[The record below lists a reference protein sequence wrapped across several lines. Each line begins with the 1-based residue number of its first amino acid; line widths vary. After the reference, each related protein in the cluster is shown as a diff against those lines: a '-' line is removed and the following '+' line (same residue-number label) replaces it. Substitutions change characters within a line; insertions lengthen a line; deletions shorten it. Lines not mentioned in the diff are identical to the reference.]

1 MSLLAI
7 GISHRTAPVSF
18 LERTAL
24 DADRLATLIDDGLAA
39 EAAAEIVVLATC
51 SRLELYADVDKFHA
65 GVDQLAAVLAHH
77 TGLSIDEL
85 TPHLY
90 VHYEDRAVH
99 HLFSVA
105 CGLDSMVVG
114 ESQIL
119 RQIKDALALSQK
131 QGTAGRNLNDLV
143 QQALR
148 VGKRAHAETNIDRAG
163 QSLVTLG
170 LAQVEQTLGEVSG
183 RSALV
188 VGAGSMSSLAA
199 MTLRRA
205 GIGELAVVNRTFGRA
220 RHLAVAAGGRA
231 YPSDQLSEAMAEADL
246 VISCTGA
253 TGLAISAEVVAE
265 ALTGRGRDRP
275 LVLLDLAMPR
285 DVDPAVRELSG
296 VTVVDLVRLAEVSA
310 AANAAVDVDAAR
322 AIVTEEVATFRAAQ
336 HASRMAPTIVALRS
350 MAANMAEV
358 ELARLSGRLPDLAA
372 NDRAE
377 IALAVRRVIDK
388 LLHAPTV
395 RIKQLASEGD
405 GLSYARALGEL
416 FDLDPTLVEA
426 VSAADAAVEDESAYL
441 AVWQTRATGRTGTT
455 PQVTPQTKEGG

>member
-7 GISHRTAPVSF
+7 GLSHRTAPVSF

-24 DADRLATLIDDGLAA
+24 DADRLTRLLGDGVAA
-39 EAAAEIVVLATC
+39 EEAGEIVVLATC
-51 SRLELYADVDKFHA
+51 SRLELYAEVDKFHA
-65 GVDQLAAVLAHH
+65 GVDELAAQLAQH
-77 TGLSIDEL
+77 TGLSLDEL

-105 CGLDSMVVG
+105 SGLDSMVVG

-148 VGKRAHAETNIDRAG
+148 VGKRAHTETNIDRAG

-170 LAQVEQTLGEVSG
+170 LAQVEEILGQVSS
-183 RSALV
+183 RAALV

-205 GIGELAVVNRTFGRA
+205 GVGELAVVNRTFGRA
-220 RHLAVAAGGRA
+220 QHLAAAAGGRA
-231 YPSDQLSEAMAEADL
+231 YPSERLSEAIAEADL

-253 TGLAISAEVVAE
+253 TGFSIAADVVAE
-265 ALTGRGRDRP
+265 ALTGRAPDRP

-285 DVDPAVRELSG
+285 DVDPAVRELPG
-296 VTVVDLVRLAEVSA
+296 VTVVDLVRLSEVSA
-310 AANAAVDVDAAR
+310 AANAAVDVEAAR
-322 AIVTEEVATFRAAQ
+322 AIVAEEVAAFRAAQ
-336 HASRMAPTIVALRS
+336 HALRMAPTIVALRS
-350 MAANMAEV
+350 MAARVAEA
-358 ELARLSGRLPDLAA
+358 ELDRLSGRLPDLAA
-372 NDRAE
+372 RDREE
-377 IALAVRRVIDK
+377 IAQAVRRVVDK

-395 RIKQLASEGD
+395 RIKELASEGD
-405 GLSYARALGEL
+405 GLAYARALGEL
-416 FDLDPTLVEA
+416 FDLDPKLVEA
-426 VSAADAAVEDESAYL
+426 VSVADPAVEVES
-441 AVWQTRATGRTGTT
+441 T
-455 PQVTPQTKEGG
+455 